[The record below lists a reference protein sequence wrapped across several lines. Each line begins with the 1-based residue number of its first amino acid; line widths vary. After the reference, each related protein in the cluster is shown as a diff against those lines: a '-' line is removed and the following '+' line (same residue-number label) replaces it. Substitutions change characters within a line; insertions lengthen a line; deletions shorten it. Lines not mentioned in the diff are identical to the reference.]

1 MDFFQVIFDPILKIC
16 NTVAIQDSE
25 TECLQ
30 RLNLC
35 SFFLTADSQARKLHP
50 GNHFHICAELMK
62 CTGNSMFN
70 FYKPHF
76 GDTYGMINDDLDE
89 KFVRQ
94 QGDPNGK

>member
-1 MDFFQVIFDPILKIC
+1 MVTILS
-16 NTVAIQDSE
+16 NSTFTHSAWWDDDHDRE
-25 TECLQ
+25 T
-30 RLNLC
+30 NLY
-35 SFFLTADSQARKLHP
+35 
-50 GNHFHICAELMK
+50 GI
-62 CTGNSMFN
+62 N